1 MNQET
6 LAEKQ
11 ARLAR
16 EKQARGSKLPP
27 WKQVGYDQ
35 TNTELNG
42 TTAEAIVQLV
52 DEALMVEGVPVGDLQ
67 EIRTQAKT
75 AVLGFDRLRN
85 APRGSQEERAEANLI
100 RASANDFYR
109 RAYSLADQLD
119 DRLGFDLWNRET
131 WKKSDTPNSEL

>member
-1 MNQET
+1 MAQ
-6 LAEKQ
+6 KQ

-16 EKQARGSKLPP
+16 EKQARGGKLPP
-27 WKQVGYDQ
+27 WKQIGYKHN
-35 TNTELNG
+35 NTELNG
-42 TTAEAIVQLV
+42 DTAEAIVQLV
-52 DEALMVEGVPVGDLQ
+52 DEALMIEGVPLRDLQ

-75 AVLGFDRLRN
+75 AVLGFDKLRN